1 MTEHSDE
8 RRALADIISLATVLS
23 DSVVHAFSKECVGGI
38 ADELR
43 KANALLPEKRSLSP
57 KRQAEDGSVVKRFT
71 CFEFDQYPGIGER
84 IPVID

>member
-43 KANALLPEKRSLSP
+43 KADALLPEKRSLTEET
-57 KRQAEDGSVVKRFT
+57 AEDGSVVKRFT